1 MDVTEILNM
10 ILPFAYVI
18 VFIALIWFIIELVFT
33 VRRARSAVNDIQQ
46 QLKPTLENVEEI
58 TSSIKPIV
66 AKIDPLVERA
76 SLTIDAANLEI
87 MRLDQILEDVGEVT
101 DTISS
106 AANAV
111 DAAANAPM
119 ELVSNVTSKVRKVF
133 KPRHASPESIALGEK
148 APDEVQPTV
157 QPVAQPTTQPAQVAQ
172 PAQETLGEE
181 VAQAVRQQADQAA
194 LEALKQENAASVREA
209 AAQVNQ
215 AVQASVGTDTEAPV
229 NRYVTYSFDESKP
242 AGNQEGTPASKS
254 AYEVVN
260 NNNQQ
265 G

>member
-1 MDVTEILNM
+1 MDITEILNM

-33 VRRARSAVNDIQQ
+33 VRRARSAVSDIQQ

-66 AKIDPLVERA
+66 AKMDPLVERA

-148 APDEVQPTV
+148 VPAESQQVV
-157 QPVAQPTTQPAQVAQ
+157 QPVQQDQA
-172 PAQETLGEE
+172 TLGEE
-181 VAQAVRQQADQAA
+181 VEQAVRQKADEAA
-194 LEALKQENAASVREA
+194 LEALKQENATSVREA

-215 AVQASVGTDTEAPV
+215 AVQASIGTDTEAPV
-229 NRYVTYSFDESKP
+229 NRYVTYSFDDSKP
-242 AGNQEGTPASKS
+242 ANTQESASAS
-254 AYEVVN
+254 TDAYEVISDK
-260 NNNQQ
+260 NQQ